1 MGITQVDGEYDPKLE
16 ALALISFCTLCKV
29 LSQALD
35 HKLVHPVDCYGQPL
49 KHLLLG
55 AVDLHQAMEPRL
67 LSPVDPLQHALEPR
81 LETNF

>member
-1 MGITQVDGEYDPKLE
+1 MLK
-16 ALALISFCTLCKV
+16 ALTLISSCTLYKV

-35 HKLVHPVDCYGQPL
+35 HKLVLPVDCSGQPL

-55 AVDLHQAMEPRL
+55 AVNPNQAMEPRL
-67 LSPVDPLQHALEPR
+67 LSPVDPLQHALEPK